1 MKLSDNSIAQLV
13 KVLQVAMLTGTDI
26 VDNIRQITFKEENGY
41 LNMDQEYLENFDQ
54 NLESMMST
62 LNETEVS

>member
-26 VDNIRQITFKEENGY
+26 VDNIRQITFKEEDGF

-54 NLESMMST
+54 NLETMMST

>member
-26 VDNIRQITFKEENGY
+26 VDNIRQITFKEENGF

>member
-26 VDNIRQITFKEENGY
+26 VDNIRQITFKEEDGF

-54 NLESMMST
+54 NLETMMST
-62 LNETEVS
+62 LSETEVS